1 MSLVEFQNYNVKLP
15 MAINKIFASKE
26 KYKIVFTGT
35 ILVQQTQ
42 ANFKSVY
49 LIIWLFFHIFIIHD
63 GSVLLLNK

>member
-26 KYKIVFTGT
+26 KYKIVFTRT